1 MKGAKFKMGQK
12 VRSVNDSQAT
22 TVIGITNSGG
32 FHYDVEHYNGNVV
45 HRIAEGN
52 LVPFKKGK

>member
-22 TVIGITNSGG
+22 KSGG
-32 FHYDVEHYNGNVV
+32 FHYDVEHYNGNIV
-45 HRIAEGN
+45 HRIAEYN
-52 LVPFKKGK
+52 LVPYKKGK